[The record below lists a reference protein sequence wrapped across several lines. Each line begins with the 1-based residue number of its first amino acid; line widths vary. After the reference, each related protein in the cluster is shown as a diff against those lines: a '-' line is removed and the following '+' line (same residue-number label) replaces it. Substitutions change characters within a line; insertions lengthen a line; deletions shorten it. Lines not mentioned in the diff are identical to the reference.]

1 LAVNEFVLRLGEL
14 AQGFLASNF
23 KIFVVIREIHKK
35 ARVIPRERRLST
47 TLSTAWSTGRSPGRL
62 AQNWGRISH
71 DPVARCEHPAVR
83 CRQAVVAY
91 RRECRTRSEAPPRMR
106 WRGLAAAIQQGYRL
120 LGYRGYCPVAPPGRE
135 NQPGVPVSRLSA
147 HPPRRSGFP
156 VRRSAGVQ
164 LISIFGGAEFL
175 PLAAGRRKDFW
186 PGIYEFRRYEQLFH
200 TSGLVIPR
208 AGRLS
213 TGSSTARSTT
223 RRGGGRP
230 QGPVAGGPAT
240 GSGSA
245 RRTVLRWTDGGPP
258 RDGPRDQA
266 VPRSPGRGSHPGRAR
281 CGSWGWR

>member
-1 LAVNEFVLRLGEL
+1 MNLYSGWGNWRKGFWPVISKFLLLSGKSTRKRVL
-14 AQGFLASNF
+14 
-23 KIFVVIREIHKK
+23 
-35 ARVIPRERRLST
+35 
-47 TLSTAWSTGRSPGRL
+47 SPGKGGCPPLYPQPGPQAGLRAGWL
-62 AQNWGRISH
+62 RTGTGSAMTPRHAASIRRSGTG
-71 DPVARCEHPAVR
+71 
-83 CRQAVVAY
+83 QAVVAY
-91 RRECRTRSEAPPRMR
+91 GRECRTRSEAPPRMR

-186 PGIYEFRRYEQLFH
+186 PGIYEFCRYEQLFH

-230 QGPVAGGPAT
+230 GGPVAGGPAT

-245 RRTVLRWTDGGPP
+245 RRTVLRWTGGAPL